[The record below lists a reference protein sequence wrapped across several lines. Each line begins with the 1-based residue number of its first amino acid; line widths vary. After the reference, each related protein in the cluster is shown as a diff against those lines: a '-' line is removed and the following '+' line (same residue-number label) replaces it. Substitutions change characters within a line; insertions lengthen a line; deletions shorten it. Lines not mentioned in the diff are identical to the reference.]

1 MTEKKLA
8 DILDALRARSQRFR
22 KIVLEENRPLTD
34 HELFMSA
41 TYDKLFLAVCGRL
54 LTRGKL

>member
-8 DILDALRARSQRFR
+8 DILDALRDRSNQSLR
-22 KIVLEENRPLTD
+22 IVLHEKRLLTD
-34 HELFMSA
+34 HEFFMSA

-54 LTRGKL
+54 LTQGKL